1 MREGAKKLFAREL
14 RREMTDAERRLWTHL
29 RRHQLA
35 GFRFRRQFPVGP
47 YIVDFICLEAKL
59 VIEMDGGQHLESA
72 SDAVRSGWLEGQG
85 FRVLRFWNHEVLIH
99 MDDVLTAI
107 LGALAPNGP
116 HPNPPPHA
124 GEGVNVGSD
133 SLPPLTG
140 ELPSM
145 AGELHGARRADGGNS
160 G

>member
-1 MREGAKKLFAREL
+1 
-14 RREMTDAERRLWTHL
+14 MTDAERCLWAHL

-35 GFRFRRQFPVGP
+35 GRRFRRQFPVGP

-59 VIEMDGGQHLESA
+59 VIEIDGGQHLASA
-72 SDAVRSGWLEGQG
+72 SDAVRSDWLEDQG
-85 FRVLRFWNHEVLIH
+85 FRVLRFWNHEVLIQT
-99 MDDVLTAI
+99 DDVLTAI
-107 LGALAPNGP
+107 LGALVPNGP
-116 HPNPPPHA
+116 HPNPPPQA
-124 GEGVNVGSD
+124 GEGVKSGCD
-133 SLPPLTG
+133 ALLPFTG